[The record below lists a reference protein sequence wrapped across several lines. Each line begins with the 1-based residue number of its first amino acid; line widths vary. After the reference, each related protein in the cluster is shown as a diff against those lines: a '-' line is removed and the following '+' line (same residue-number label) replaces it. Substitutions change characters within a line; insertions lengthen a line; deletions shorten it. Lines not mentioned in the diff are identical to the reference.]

1 VFFQLLF
8 SGNII
13 VYLLRGLMQTVQ
25 AAWFVPIVWPS
36 LAVLGGSQG
45 DILAL
50 STFGLLTFGFLIA
63 LFGLAVSARA
73 VFWVPVPVSIRLTNQ
88 TYHPTVGTKRFL
100 GLGVAESA
108 IFRKDIR
115 SLTRRREMARLLAI
129 PFVLAISIS
138 VSLFPISGASVPEG
152 PGFYALIPVYLLTVL
167 MPVAI
172 FCAIMSMTS
181 IGQEGN
187 AVWNLYVAPIEPRLL
202 VRVKLVIPIL
212 IGSAFSVAML
222 IFVGFFLKIALAD
235 MLMLLSL
242 SVAVV
247 LAESAMGLYFA
258 AKFADFRD
266 VIRSRFVSAWGSLL
280 GTLISLLLVGLTA
293 SPIFLS
299 IAVRGSV
306 ADEYIVLSFAIGL
319 AVFLVSW
326 KLAERQ
332 MTKLFSE
339 IRV

>member
-1 VFFQLLF
+1 
-8 SGNII
+8 
-13 VYLLRGLMQTVQ
+13 
-25 AAWFVPIVWPS
+25 
-36 LAVLGGSQG
+36 
-45 DILAL
+45 
-50 STFGLLTFGFLIA
+50 
-63 LFGLAVSARA
+63 
-73 VFWVPVPVSIRLTNQ
+73 
-88 TYHPTVGTKRFL
+88 
-100 GLGVAESA
+100 
-108 IFRKDIR
+108 
-115 SLTRRREMARLLAI
+115 
-129 PFVLAISIS
+129 
-138 VSLFPISGASVPEG
+138 
-152 PGFYALIPVYLLTVL
+152 
-167 MPVAI
+167 
-172 FCAIMSMTS
+172 
-181 IGQEGN
+181 
-187 AVWNLYVAPIEPRLL
+187 
-202 VRVKLVIPIL
+202 VKLVIPIL